1 MADSQDGAVGEY
13 GFLYDNTDID
23 GSLCDAA
30 MRDTYLFDEAVMLVE
45 QKDPELLDV
54 EILHDGVHVVVD
66 AGGRT
71 KVRPFFWTFH
81 LAAFA

>member
-45 QKDPELLDV
+45 LFSSLQYLT
-54 EILHDGVHVVVD
+54 ISIN
-66 AGGRT
+66 
-71 KVRPFFWTFH
+71 F
-81 LAAFA
+81 